1 MDTPTAMAV
10 MVATT
15 ATRAMMAMV
24 TPAVTAMARM
34 IATVTVDMTVIA
46 TMTIATRLRRGN
58 SSSHCWILSDDVYP
72 STGVKSTVA
81 TTGTAVAT
89 TGKAM
94 MAIAMAMTTMVIAT
108 MIPTVATVTTARPS
122 RRNDLASPLMDS
134 RCLLRRFTIICSYVN
149 GPL

>member
-10 MVATT
+10 MVAT
-15 ATRAMMAMV
+15 RAVMTMA

-34 IATVTVDMTVIA
+34 IATVDMTTVIA

-72 STGVKSTVA
+72 STGVKATVA
-81 TTGTAVAT
+81 TTGTGVAT
-89 TGKAM
+89 TGNAM
-94 MAIAMAMTTMVIAT
+94 MAVAMAMTTMVIAT
-108 MIPTVATVTTARPS
+108 MVPTVATVTTARLS
-122 RRNDLASPLMDS
+122 RRTDLASPLMDS
-134 RCLLRRFTIICSYVN
+134 RCALRRFTIICSYVN